1 MTEQPG
7 HVIEEAVK
15 LFETLR
21 RRMRDSDDPV
31 TDDVWSQA
39 IHAETGGSHFA
50 TGAPECTYCPICR
63 TVAAARLSGTDV
75 VGHVME
81 AGQSLFAAIR
91 ETVAAYERTRP
102 PHPGAESDR
111 IDDRIDIG

>member
-7 HVIEEAVK
+7 HVLEEAVR
-15 LFETLR
+15 LFEMLR
-21 RRMRDSDDPV
+21 RRMRTSDPV

-39 IHAETGGSHFA
+39 TRADVGGSHFA

-81 AGQSLFAAIR
+81 AGQSLFAAMR
-91 ETVAAYERTRP
+91 ETVAAYERSRP
-102 PHPGAESDR
+102 PHPKADEDPV
-111 IDDRIDIG
+111 DIG